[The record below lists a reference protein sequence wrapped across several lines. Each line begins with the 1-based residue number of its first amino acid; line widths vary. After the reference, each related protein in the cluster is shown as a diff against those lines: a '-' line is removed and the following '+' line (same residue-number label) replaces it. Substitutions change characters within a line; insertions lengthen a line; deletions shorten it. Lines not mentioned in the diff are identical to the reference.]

1 MTWTVGDVMTRDV
14 VTIDRS
20 SSLQDC
26 AAKMRVHGVGALPVV
41 DGIRLHGIV
50 AESDVSGRGRVPTV
64 RQRHSWL
71 AGHRRDLR
79 ALTAADVMTP
89 HVATT
94 TADTPIAAA
103 AREMFRHRVHRLPV
117 IDTEGLLVGIVS
129 RSDLLRVFLRS
140 DESIRSEVADDLARD
155 VPAIWHGWVVPRV
168 RDGVVT
174 LSGEVEAG
182 TLVDVLL
189 RLVAAVPG
197 VVGVKN
203 ELGVAR
209 GRHSAVD
216 AGRPRSLARP

>member
-26 AAKMRVHGVGALPVV
+26 ATKMRVHGVGALPVV
-41 DGIRLHGIV
+41 DRFRLHGII
-50 AESDVSGRGRVPTV
+50 AESDVSGKGRVPTV
-64 RQRHSWL
+64 RQRYSWL
-71 AGHRRDLR
+71 AGPRRNLR

-89 HVATT
+89 RVVTT
-94 TADTPIAAA
+94 TAESPIAAA

-117 IDTEGLLVGIVS
+117 VDMDGLLVGIVS
-129 RSDLLRVFLRS
+129 QSDLLRVFLRS

-155 VPAIWHGWVVPRV
+155 VPAIWHGWIVPHV

-174 LSGEVEAG
+174 LSGEVEPG

-203 ELGVAR
+203 ELGVVR
-209 GRHSAVD
+209 GRPSAAD